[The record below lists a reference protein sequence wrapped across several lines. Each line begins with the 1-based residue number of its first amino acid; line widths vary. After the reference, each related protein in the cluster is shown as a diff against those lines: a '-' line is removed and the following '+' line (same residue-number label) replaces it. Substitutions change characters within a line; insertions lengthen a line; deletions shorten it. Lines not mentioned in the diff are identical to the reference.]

1 MCGSVRSSSRS
12 FTSEGTAGH
21 GNKSGPA
28 RLAPVRLNPGLRAAS
43 KEATMT
49 HLRALIVLCF
59 VGLVACASQ
68 DPAPAS
74 SSSPESASGGG
85 ETTTGSGSH
94 DTAAASDPHIV
105 VGTDPCTTDADCVP
119 AGCCHAAACVA
130 RASAPAC
137 GDAVCTME
145 CRYGTLDCG
154 GGCLCQ
160 AGHCAARLSEM
171 PVDLS
176 SAPQ

>member
-1 MCGSVRSSSRS
+1 
-12 FTSEGTAGH
+12 
-21 GNKSGPA
+21 
-28 RLAPVRLNPGLRAAS
+28 
-43 KEATMT
+43 MT
-49 HLRALIVLCF
+49 HARALFVLSF

-74 SSSPESASGGG
+74 SSSESASGGG
-85 ETTTGSGSH
+85 ETTTGPGSS
-94 DTAAASDPHIV
+94 DTVAAGDPRIV

-154 GGCLCQ
+154 GSCLCQ
-160 AGHCAARLSEM
+160 AGRCAARLSEM
-171 PVDLS
+171 PAELEAV
-176 SAPQ
+176 Q